1 MKPIGG
7 IAAVCCSVVFCLW
20 GCVTGPT
27 AKDIKQ
33 AEISFDLGVNE
44 MRAGQLTEALK
55 NFMESVDMNP
65 EFAEAHNGLGL
76 AYHLLGN
83 HDKALAHFE
92 KALELKPDYSE
103 VMNNIAR
110 VYIGQNRY
118 RLAIPLL
125 RKALEDVF
133 LKERYLAES
142 NLGWSLFHV
151 GEEEEG
157 FKHVRNAIAQ
167 NERYCVGYEYLGLM
181 YKSRKEYREAI
192 REFGELTERC
202 PRHIAGWL
210 NLGKVHLMIGDE
222 GKGCAA
228 LEKCRSISRMTDVGQ
243 ECERLHSTS
252 CSATPVRSPSGA
264 DETRQ

>member
-1 MKPIGG
+1 MKPIVSM
-7 IAAVCCSVVFCLW
+7 AAFCWLAVFTFP

-33 AEISFDLGVNE
+33 AEITYDLGVNDLQE
-44 MRAGQLTEALK
+44 GRLTDALK
-55 NFMESVDMNP
+55 NFIESTRLNP

-76 AYHLLGN
+76 AQHLLGN
-83 HDKALAHFE
+83 HEKALAHFE

-142 NLGWSLFHV
+142 NLGWSLFQI
-151 GEEEEG
+151 GEEDEG
-157 FKHVRNAIAQ
+157 LNHVRNAVAQ

-181 YKSRKEYREAI
+181 YKSRKEYKEAV

-202 PRHIAGWL
+202 PQYIAGWL
-210 NLGKVHLMIGDE
+210 NLGKVHLMTGDD
-222 GKGCAA
+222 GNGCKA
-228 LEKCRSISRMTDVGQ
+228 LERCQSISRMTDIGR
-243 ECERLHSTS
+243 ECDRLYATN
-252 CSATPVRSPSGA
+252 CSAAPAPGPSGS
-264 DETRQ
+264 DKNTP

>member
-1 MKPIGG
+1 M
-7 IAAVCCSVVFCLW
+7 AAGFCWLAVFTLW

-33 AEISFDLGVNE
+33 AEISYDLGVNE
-44 MRAGQLTEALK
+44 MREGRVTEALK
-55 NFMESVDMNP
+55 NFLESVNHNP

-76 AYHLLGN
+76 AHHLLGN
-83 HDKALAHFE
+83 HEKALAHFA

-103 VMNNIAR
+103 VMNNMAR

-125 RKALEDVF
+125 RRALEDVF

-142 NLGWSLFHV
+142 NLGWSLFQI

-157 FKHVRNAIAQ
+157 FKRVRNAVAQ

-181 YKSRKEYREAI
+181 YKARKEYQQAI

-202 PRHIAGWL
+202 PRYIAGWL
-210 NLGKVHLMIGDE
+210 NLGKVHLMTGDDRN
-222 GKGCAA
+222 GCTA
-228 LEKCRSISRMTDVGQ
+228 LERCRSISRMTDVGR
-243 ECERLHSTS
+243 ECERLYATS
-252 CSATPVRSPSGA
+252 CSAAPAPGSSGE
-264 DETRQ
+264 DKSRP